1 MGILMGYHFFK
12 MGFEWVIGF
21 FKIGLY
27 IYIINRIL
35 IGCQKF
41 DESSLP
47 IFSPNEA
54 LVQPLLILAE
64 VLEKRRQVQCAV
76 DLAQRRGSEKTV
88 PKWGLWEYDGNIVE
102 TMMMMMID
110 VVIIVIV
117 IVIITIIIINIIII
131 AIIVFIY
138 NNNKYYYIQQ
148 YIYIYKQYA
157 STTSGYNGVSDHPPL
172 FETYQTDTSQVFT
185 QVDGVRNHDF
195 LQFFLP

>member
-1 MGILMGYHFFK
+1 
-12 MGFEWVIGF
+12 
-21 FKIGLY
+21 
-27 IYIINRIL
+27 
-35 IGCQKF
+35 
-41 DESSLP
+41 
-47 IFSPNEA
+47 
-54 LVQPLLILAE
+54 
-64 VLEKRRQVQCAV
+64 
-76 DLAQRRGSEKTV
+76 
-88 PKWGLWEYDGNIVE
+88 
-102 TMMMMMID
+102 MMMI

-148 YIYIYKQYA
+148 YIYKQYA

>member
-1 MGILMGYHFFK
+1 MSHPFRFSAQMKPWCSPFLSWRRCWRNAGRCNAQSTWLNVGDLKKQSQNGDYGNMMGIL
-12 MGFEWVIGF
+12 W
-21 FKIGLY
+21 
-27 IYIINRIL
+27 
-35 IGCQKF
+35 
-41 DESSLP
+41 
-47 IFSPNEA
+47 
-54 LVQPLLILAE
+54 
-64 VLEKRRQVQCAV
+64 KRWWWWW
-76 DLAQRRGSEKTV
+76 L
-88 PKWGLWEYDGNIVE
+88 
-102 TMMMMMID
+102 MMMMI

-117 IVIITIIIINIIII
+117 IVIITIIIIIINIIII